1 MHQTTHQ
8 ELLVLIVSTLLFF
21 SIHYFV
27 HSYESD
33 YANWSTWRWQ
43 WYVVDSLSK
52 SLAFIYYN
60 ILFPYFRIIV
70 RKLLHFLIDYN
81 DYTLWSVWVID
92 MYTITISISFLRN
105 RQFLSLVVITSRSW
119 NLTNKRLQD
128 GDGEW
133 LHASHMVSFY

>member
-8 ELLVLIVSTLLFF
+8 ELLVLSTHCYFSVS
-21 SIHYFV
+21 IIIV

-33 YANWSTWRWQ
+33 YANWSTWQ
-43 WYVVDSLSK
+43 WYVVDNLSK

-81 DYTLWSVWVID
+81 DYTL
-92 MYTITISISFLRN
+92 
-105 RQFLSLVVITSRSW
+105 
-119 NLTNKRLQD
+119 
-128 GDGEW
+128 
-133 LHASHMVSFY
+133 